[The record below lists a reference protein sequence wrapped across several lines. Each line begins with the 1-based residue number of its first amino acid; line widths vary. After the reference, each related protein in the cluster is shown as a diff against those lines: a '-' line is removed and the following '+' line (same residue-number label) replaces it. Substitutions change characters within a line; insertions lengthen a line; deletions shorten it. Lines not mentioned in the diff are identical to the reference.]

1 MAKYSVTYACEH
13 TGRVDL
19 IGPYKQR
26 EYRLERLATEVCED
40 CKLAAAQ
47 ERATAASTAAAAA
60 GIPVLVGTPKQVA
73 WAATIRQEYLDEVLC
88 GVADNVIER
97 EARASW
103 WIDNRYAISDAVNRV
118 RRAAIAQAAKGSN

>member
-1 MAKYSVTYACEH
+1 MPQFMSDFTRILSQIEQGDPQAAENLLPLVYDEL
-13 TGRVDL
+13 R
-19 IGPYKQR
+19 
-26 EYRLERLATEVCED
+26 
-40 CKLAAAQ
+40 KLAAAQ